1 MKIIRWVLGQI
12 ILVLD
17 FLTTPKSVVR
27 DTVAQA
33 TLDNAMAK
41 MSMYQF
47 KTCPFCVKVR
57 RELKRQALHIEL
69 RDAKNDAGH
78 KATLLNEGGRHKVP
92 CLRIEKADDSVQWL
106 YESNDI
112 ITYLK
117 DLVTVVEADSL
128 KNNDKSIA

>member
-33 TLDNAMAK
+33 NLDNAMGK

-57 RELKRQALHIEL
+57 RELKRQALNVEL

-78 KATLLNEGGRHKVP
+78 KAALVNEGGRHKVP

-106 YESNDI
+106 YESTDI
-112 ITYLK
+112 IAYLK
-117 DLVTVVEADSL
+117 KLVSDVETDSL
-128 KNNDKSIA
+128 KNNDQSIA

>member
-33 TLDNAMAK
+33 NLDNAMGK

-57 RELKRQALHIEL
+57 RELKRQALNVEL

-78 KATLLNEGGRHKVP
+78 KAALVNEGGRHKVP

-106 YESNDI
+106 YESTDI
-112 ITYLK
+112 IAYLK
-117 DLVTVVEADSL
+117 KLVSDVETDSL
-128 KNNDKSIA
+128 KNNDQSIV

>member
-1 MKIIRWVLGQI
+1 MKIIRWILGQI
-12 ILVLD
+12 ILILD
-17 FLTTPKSVVR
+17 FLTSPKPVVR
-27 DTVAQA
+27 DTRAQA
-33 TLDNAMAK
+33 TLDQAMAK

-69 RDAKNDAGH
+69 RDAKGDAGH
-78 KATLLNEGGRHKVP
+78 KETLVNEGGRHKVP

-106 YESNDI
+106 YESTDI

-117 DLVTVVEADSL
+117 ELVTVVEADNL
-128 KNNDKSIA
+128 KNNDPSNA

>member
-33 TLDNAMAK
+33 NLDNAMAK

-78 KATLLNEGGRHKVP
+78 KAELVNEGGRHKVP
-92 CLRIEKADDSVQWL
+92 CLRIEKPDDSVQWL
-106 YESNDI
+106 YESTDI